1 MTVQVRPATP
11 EDSAAWLKMRQAL
24 WPEGA
29 SDHAFEIASYFAE
42 RVREPLIV
50 LLAFDDEARPVGFVE
65 LNIRNYAEG
74 CDTDQVAYLEGWY
87 VVPEARQQGVGRAL
101 IEAAETW
108 AREEG
113 CSEFASDA
121 IVDNEISAAA
131 HRALGFT
138 EVVQIRCFMKSLIE
152 ERP

>member
-1 MTVQVRPATP
+1 MHVRPATP
-11 EDSAAWLKMRQAL
+11 EDSAAWLKLRQAL

-42 RVREPLIV
+42 RMREPLMV
-50 LLAFDDEARPVGFVE
+50 LLAFDDAGKPVGLVE

-74 CDTDQVAYLEGWY
+74 CDTDQIAYLEGWY
-87 VVPEARQQGVGRAL
+87 VVPEARQHGVGRAL
-101 IEAAETW
+101 IAAAEQW

-121 IVDNEISAAA
+121 LLDNDISAAA

-138 EVVQIRCFMKSLIE
+138 EVVQLRCFRKSLLE
-152 ERP
+152 QQP